1 MPIVERLRH
10 YRSKLDRMI
19 IFCQKRDH
27 CPMLYSFFSFCL
39 GKDFT
44 EPPGMPTQS
53 PQFRLVDFFTS
64 GTHESI
70 KTEIVKCFTGISSL
84 RIVISTIAFG
94 MGVDCSDVREIIH
107 FGPPQTVEE
116 YVQHIGRAGRDG
128 KPAIVCLF
136 HGKGLICHTDPHLL
150 NYCKHCDKCR
160 RDFLFQDFDSYS
172 HNPTNIGCNC
182 CDICAKSC
190 VCSECKK

>member
-1 MPIVERLRH
+1 MDAFMPIVRH

-19 IFCQKRDH
+19 ILCQKRDH

-70 KTEIVKCFTGISSL
+70 KTEIVKRFTGISSL

-94 MGVDCSDVREIIH
+94 MGVDCSDVSW
-107 FGPPQTVEE
+107 V
-116 YVQHIGRAGRDG
+116 
-128 KPAIVCLF
+128 
-136 HGKGLICHTDPHLL
+136 
-150 NYCKHCDKCR
+150 
-160 RDFLFQDFDSYS
+160 
-172 HNPTNIGCNC
+172 
-182 CDICAKSC
+182 
-190 VCSECKK
+190 